1 MSCCTETRTVRSAY
15 VAVVHVTSPI
25 LFSLPSVSAQVIYYH
40 QQEVQRMHHQLPAPH
55 FSHWPTSLPYHP
67 IEVHHS
73 GYNKVIESPPPMQP
87 ASLPPVHTP
96 TQPLTPHSVN
106 SFPLPGRS
114 PTHPRAS
121 LPPLSMENYSQ
132 QCHPTR
138 QPVLAE
144 AMSPY
149 HPAPCHTPS
158 THSPHTPYTP
168 PLPPSVP
175 TVMDS
180 QPVNGQQPQDL
191 VTYSVSPVISEPCP
205 LTAANAVV
213 TGALSSPQTTNDTAG
228 GILSPTSQSHSAA
241 SFNNIQQQGAKEEP
255 ATIGS
260 GLNASTI
267 VADFN
272 IMASLSLPV
281 SFQGTA
287 ALSPT
292 KPATATRK
300 RKSTGSKP
308 PANLLPRKSPPPP
321 SERPH
326 ACQYCD
332 ARFSRSDE
340 LTRHIRRHTGD
351 KPFLCQICMRRF
363 TRSDHLTTHIRTH
376 TGEKPFA
383 CETCGRRFAR
393 SDEKKRHMKVH
404 QKESPG
410 RGRGG
415 KKEVA
420 TCAAEPETLA
430 SLDSELTIRTEPQL
444 NASPISNHSSL
455 HSSSMD
461 GIVKEQGT
469 PNLSSCQHA

>member
-1 MSCCTETRTVRSAY
+1 
-15 VAVVHVTSPI
+15 
-25 LFSLPSVSAQVIYYH
+25 
-40 QQEVQRMHHQLPAPH
+40 MHHQLPAQH

-67 IEVHHS
+67 IEIPHS
-73 GYNKVIESPPPMQP
+73 GYNKAMESSPPLQP
-87 ASLPPVHTP
+87 ASLPPMHTP

-114 PTHPRAS
+114 PTQPRAS

-132 QCHPTR
+132 QCHPGR
-138 QPVLAE
+138 QPGLAE
-144 AMSPY
+144 ALSPY
-149 HPAPCHTPS
+149 HPAPCHTPSAPCHTPS

-168 PLPPSVP
+168 PLPPTVP

-213 TGALSSPQTTNDTAG
+213 TGALSSPQATTNTG
-228 GILSPTSQSHSAA
+228 GILGSPTSQSHSTV
-241 SFNNIQQQGAKEEP
+241 SFNNLPQQGAKEES
-255 ATIGS
+255 ASIGS
-260 GLNASTI
+260 VLSQPT
-267 VADFN
+267 VLADFN
-272 IMASLSLPV
+272 IVASLSLPV
-281 SFQGTA
+281 TFQGAA

-292 KPATATRK
+292 KPASTPRK
-300 RKSTGSKP
+300 RKSTGGSKS
-308 PANLLPRKSPPPP
+308 PANVQPRRSPPPP

-420 TCAAEPETLA
+420 TCASEPETLA

-444 NASPISNHSSL
+444 NASPISNHSPL

-461 GIVKEQGT
+461 GIVKDPAAT
-469 PNLSSCQHA
+469 NLSSCQHA

>member
-1 MSCCTETRTVRSAY
+1 
-15 VAVVHVTSPI
+15 
-25 LFSLPSVSAQVIYYH
+25 
-40 QQEVQRMHHQLPAPH
+40 MHHQLPGPH

-67 IEVHHS
+67 IEMHHS
-73 GYNKVIESPPPMQP
+73 GYNKVIESPPPLQP
-87 ASLPPVHTP
+87 AALPHMHTP
-96 TQPLTPHSVN
+96 MQPLTPHSIN

-121 LPPLSMENYSQ
+121 LPPLSMENYAQ
-132 QCHPTR
+132 QCHPGR
-138 QPVLAE
+138 QPGVTLAE

-158 THSPHTPYTP
+158 SHSPHTPYTP
-168 PLPPSVP
+168 PLPPAGP

-205 LTAANAVV
+205 QTAANAVV
-213 TGALSSPQTTNDTAG
+213 TGALVSPATTNNSG
-228 GILSPTSQSHSAA
+228 GILSPTSQSQSSV
-241 SFNNIQQQGAKEEP
+241 SFNSIEQPGAKEEA

-260 GLNASTI
+260 VLNPPT
-267 VADFN
+267 VLADFN
-272 IMASLSLPV
+272 IVASLGVSLPV
-281 SFQGTA
+281 SFQGVTA
-287 ALSPT
+287 VSPPKAST
-292 KPATATRK
+292 PRK
-300 RKSTGSKP
+300 RKSAGGTKP
-308 PANLLPRKSPPPP
+308 PANLLPRRSPPPP

-420 TCAAEPETLA
+420 TCAAEPETLS

-444 NASPISNHSSL
+444 NASPISNHSPL

-461 GIVKEQGT
+461 GIGIKDQAT
-469 PNLSSCQHA
+469 ANLSSCQHA